1 MHPYP
6 GTQHRTQP
14 PAFEDLEGA
23 AVIRQACVMGLEGIV
38 AKHRVLLAGRCREGM
53 NGSPPFAGVLNKTC
67 DGLCVSVLI
76 SRN

>member
-1 MHPYP
+1 
-6 GTQHRTQP
+6 
-14 PAFEDLEGA
+14 
-23 AVIRQACVMGLEGIV
+23 VIRQACVMGLEGIV